1 MFLSKTRSKF
11 IKTIQMKKMNHSL
24 VLLVITS
31 LLLFSCATPKVVY
44 DYDKETSF
52 SSYKTFNFY
61 PDIQL
66 DMNQLDSTRVLQ
78 QVENALVLKGLKKS
92 STPDVFVN
100 IVSEQFETPSNN
112 SIGIGLGS
120 GGRNVGVGISGGIP
134 IRSNT
139 LTQLF
144 KVDLIDVVK
153 DALIW
158 QGTFEGK
165 FKKRINPEAKN
176 EYFKITFEKIFS
188 EYPPK

>member
-144 KVDLIDVVK
+144 KVDLIDVAK

>member
-1 MFLSKTRSKF
+1 MFLFKIRSKF
-11 IKTIQMKKMNHSL
+11 IKTIEMKKMNHPLLLL
-24 VLLVITS
+24 VLTS
-31 LLLFSCATPKVVY
+31 LLLFSCATPKVMY
-44 DYDKETSF
+44 DYDKEASF

-66 DMNQLDSTRVLQ
+66 DMNQLDSTRILQ
-78 QVENALVLKGLKKS
+78 QVENALVLKGFKKS

-112 SIGIGLGS
+112 SIGIGVGS
-120 GGRNVGVGISGGIP
+120 GGRNLGVGISGGIP

-144 KVDLIDVVK
+144 KVDLIDVAK
-153 DALIW
+153 DVLIW
-158 QGTFEGK
+158 QGTYEGK

-176 EYFKITFEKIFS
+176 EYFKIIFEKIFS